1 MKGIASI
8 DEVSDE
14 LDMELPQ
21 EEYDTIGGFV
31 VELLGHLP
39 REGEHPTITY
49 KTYSLR

>member
-1 MKGIASI
+1 
-8 DEVSDE
+8 
-14 LDMELPQ
+14 MELPQ

-49 KTYSLR
+49 KKRTVYGRIDERQPYCNLTG